1 MTSGADSSSG
11 RAAFDPRGM
20 VAVVIAAVSFGAC
33 PTLARY
39 AYDSGSDAATNLFVR
54 SLAAFV
60 GVYILARCTGL
71 RPRFLSRDSLKGALV
86 GIPLAL
92 ASLGYL
98 GSVNFIPV
106 GLATLIF
113 YTFPLVVAVLARVVD
128 GERLTV
134 VRSTALCTAFVGVA
148 LTLGADFYGIDGRG
162 VALALLA
169 SISIAIV
176 FLLSSR
182 LMRSVDSLTANFY
195 MMTTSLVGFALWM
208 LLDRGFAAPATASGW
223 SALLGGGVLYI
234 AGVATFFIA
243 IARIGSVPTAALL
256 NLEPLVSLICALLVL
271 GEILAPLQYV
281 GGAMILGAILYMN
294 WREYRDRAER
304 PA

>member
-1 MTSGADSSSG
+1 MTSQAGAGAG
-11 RAAFDPRGM
+11 RAAFDPRGL
-20 VAVVIAAVSFGAC
+20 VAVVAAAVSFGAC

-39 AYDSGSDAATNLFVR
+39 AYDAGSDAATNLFVR

-60 GVYILARCTGL
+60 GVYLLARAMGL
-71 RPRFLSRDSLKGALV
+71 RPRFLSRESLRGALV

-92 ASLGYL
+92 ASFGYL

-128 GERLTV
+128 GEALTV
-134 VRSTALCTAFVGVA
+134 VRSTSLGIAFVGVA
-148 LTLGADFYGIDGRG
+148 LTLGADFYGIDIRG

-182 LMRSVDSLTANFY
+182 LMREIDSLTANFF
-195 MMTTSLVGFALWM
+195 MMTTSVSAFALWM
-208 LLDRGFAAPATASGW
+208 LLDRGFAAPVTGTGW

-234 AGVATFFIA
+234 VGVSAFFIA
-243 IARIGSVPTAALL
+243 IARIGSVPTAVLL
-256 NLEPLVSLICALLVL
+256 NLEPLVSLICALVIL
-271 GEILAPLQYV
+271 GEVLAPLQYF
-281 GGAMILGAILYMN
+281 GGALILGAILFMN
-294 WREYRDRAER
+294 WREYRREASS
-304 PA
+304 